1 MNAATQLRKAEVFRK
16 LHDRSAIFVLPNAWD
31 VASALIFARTGFAA
45 VATTSGGVA
54 WSLGHADGE
63 RIPRDEAV
71 AAIARIAHALDV
83 PVSADIEAGYGTT
96 PDQVNETV
104 RQVIAAGAVGINL
117 EDSLADGTLR
127 ETGAA
132 VDRIRAA
139 RAAADDAGIPIVIN
153 ARSDAWLNGFV
164 ANERERFDETIH
176 RARRYLEAGADCIYP
191 IGLGD
196 VATIAALVKELDAP
210 VNVGARPGLPGVAE
224 LARLG
229 VARISTATRF
239 ATLALSAI
247 ERVAVEI
254 RDSGRFDCLGA
265 SLTHPDVQHLFD
277 RG

>member
-117 EDSLADGTLR
+117 EDSLGDGALR
-127 ETGAA
+127 ETGAT

-153 ARSDAWLNGFV
+153 ARSDAWLNGFG
-164 ANERERFDETIH
+164 ANERERFDETVH

-210 VNVGARPGLPGVAE
+210 VNVGARPGLPGVAD

-229 VARISTATRF
+229 VARVSTATRF
-239 ATLALSAI
+239 ATLALSAV
-247 ERVAVEI
+247 ERAAVEI
-254 RDSGRFDCLGA
+254 RDSGRFDCLAA